1 VPATAPRLCRAS
13 DFGYG
18 HDTAQPELE
27 GRTGGEKRL
36 NGRDTSALN
45 ASILLDGEDR
55 ILEGNR
61 DAEVFLEKP
70 LEEVRK
76 TPLQKANPPLY
87 SALKELLAKTKRGR
101 GVEDYAMA
109 YKVGKRLMRLNINMS
124 PYPLEALGTTGT
136 LVTINSVGM
145 RPAPE
150 RRAVKEEAPPVSP
163 PEEALDLPQ
172 FLDILVEPAFL
183 LDMEANFTYANPV
196 MCALLGHEMDE
207 IVGRPLAFFMQR
219 EDAKQALEC
228 LVEAACAAPW
238 RGELEFNRGDGTTS
252 SIAVTVDA
260 FKTSHGKV
268 DRLLGIGRDH
278 TTEARIR
285 REREDE
291 LQRVWS
297 LLEKVGVA
305 LVCFTPDFRVTLLSH
320 SAEQMLST
328 TSDRAIGTPLPDLFP
343 PEARQ
348 EVGTLLEQAAGG
360 EEIKE
365 AMVQAGRKK
374 ERRTLFMSVKPGVS
388 ANGRTR
394 EYMAILREAT
404 RELSE
409 MEEAEALLKTSR
421 SKEKIMELAVR
432 SQGPQDFLQ
441 ECLRSMQEEFGCDA
455 AAFFSVQRGEA
466 IMRAQLGL
474 EEGEADIISPLKLRP
489 GHARLCGMLVR
500 LNVEI
505 HGGVPRKGWD
515 EVHSFIERADTL
527 LPILRERRWRGI
539 LVFPVRGDGEAVGAL
554 ALADCDPVKVE
565 PYEDFAVAAMGEA
578 VALAVSALEERVAG
592 GAPPPV
598 VAQVETPPHGARTSP
613 ARDGMVMEPSA
624 PMAAGEEDGAG
635 EEIGVVTGGES
646 GVIPTLAPAK
656 ERGHDY
662 FEIAKEVKGEE
673 TPPDNLALFGE
684 TVIEKSMPSSRG
696 IELAALLW
704 DMKEYFGRGERKG
717 EIFLEIEEDL
727 PKLHTDK
734 RLLREALMQLIDN
747 ARKFS
752 PPDAPIILG
761 AERWGDEVLLR
772 VEDQGPGI
780 PVEVVEEIMGRELEE
795 TGAEERAR
803 IGISGLYLCRKYVA
817 AMGGDLTVKGRT
829 GEGTTAFIRLRV
841 LPFIGEGL

>member
-1 VPATAPRLCRAS
+1 M
-13 DFGYG
+13 
-18 HDTAQPELE
+18 
-27 GRTGGEKRL
+27 
-36 NGRDTSALN
+36 NGRDTAAALN
-45 ASILLDGEDR
+45 ASLLLDGEDR

-76 TPLQKANPPLY
+76 ATLYKANPPLY

-136 LVTINSVGM
+136 LVTISSVGM
-145 RPAPE
+145 RPMPE
-150 RRAVKEEAPPVSP
+150 RRAVKEEAPPAP
-163 PEEALDLPQ
+163 APEEALGLPQ
-172 FLDILVEPAFL
+172 LLDAMVEPSFL
-183 LDMEANFTYANPV
+183 LDLDANFTYANPV
-196 MCALLGHEMDE
+196 MCALLGHEQDE
-207 IVGRPLAFFMQR
+207 IVGRPLSFFMQR

-228 LVEAACAAPW
+228 LVEAACTAPW

-252 SIAVTVDA
+252 HVAVTVDA
-260 FKTSHGKV
+260 LKAGRGKV
-268 DRLLGIGRDH
+268 NRLLGIGRDH

-297 LLEKVGVA
+297 LLERVGVA
-305 LVCFTPDFRVTLLSH
+305 VVCFTPDHRVTLLSH
-320 SAEQMLST
+320 SAEEMLST

-348 EVGTLLEQAAGG
+348 EVVSLLERTVRG

-374 ERRTLFMSVKPGVS
+374 ERRTLFMSVKPAVA

-409 MEEAEALLKTSR
+409 MEEAEALLKVSKR
-421 SKEKIMELAVR
+421 KEKILELVAR
-432 SQGPQDFLQ
+432 SRGTRDFLEQ
-441 ECLRSMQEEFGCDA
+441 CLRDMQEEFGCTA
-455 AAFFSVQRGEA
+455 AALFGVKKGEA
-466 IMRAQLGL
+466 LLRAQLGL
-474 EEGEADIISPLKLRP
+474 EEGEAKALSALKLRP

-500 LNVEI
+500 ITVEI

-515 EVHSFIERADTL
+515 EVHSFIEKADTL
-527 LPILRERRWRGI
+527 LPLLRERRWRGI
-539 LVFPVRGDGEAVGAL
+539 LIFPVRGDGEALGAL
-554 ALADCDPVKVE
+554 ALADCDPVKV
-565 PYEDFAVAAMGEA
+565 DLVGDLAFAATGEA
-578 VALAVSALEERVAG
+578 MATALSALEARGEKADP
-592 GAPPPV
+592 AV
-598 VAQVETPPHGARTSP
+598 VVE
-613 ARDGMVMEPSA
+613 E
-624 PMAAGEEDGAG
+624 GAG
-635 EEIGVVTGGES
+635 AEPDTGEG
-646 GVIPTLAPAK
+646 GGHGLIPTLAPAK
-656 ERGHDY
+656 GREHDY
-662 FEIAKEVKGEE
+662 FEIAKESKGGE
-673 TPPDNLALFGE
+673 TPPNNLALFGE
-684 TVIEKSMPSSRG
+684 STMERSVPSSKG
-696 IELAALLW
+696 IDLAALLW

-727 PKLHTDK
+727 PRLHTDK

-747 ARKFS
+747 AHKFS
-752 PPDAPIILG
+752 PPDAPVVLG

-780 PVEVVEEIMGRELEE
+780 PVEVVEEIMRRELDEASQE
-795 TGAEERAR
+795 DRAR
-803 IGISGLYLCRKYVA
+803 IGTSGLFLCRKYVA
-817 AMGGDLTVKGRT
+817 AMGGDLSVKGRPD
-829 GEGTTAFIRLRV
+829 EGTTAFIRLRV
-841 LPFIGEGL
+841 LPFIGEGM

>member
-1 VPATAPRLCRAS
+1 M
-13 DFGYG
+13 
-18 HDTAQPELE
+18 
-27 GRTGGEKRL
+27 
-36 NGRDTSALN
+36 NGRDTAAALN
-45 ASILLDGEDR
+45 ASLLLDGEDR

-76 TPLQKANPPLY
+76 ATLYKANPPLY

-136 LVTINSVGM
+136 LVTISSVGM
-145 RPAPE
+145 RPMPE
-150 RRAVKEEAPPVSP
+150 RRAVKEEAPPAP
-163 PEEALDLPQ
+163 APEEALGLPQ
-172 FLDILVEPAFL
+172 LLDAMVEPSFL
-183 LDMEANFTYANPV
+183 LDLDANFTYANPV
-196 MCALLGHEMDE
+196 MCALLGHEQDE
-207 IVGRPLAFFMQR
+207 IVGRPLSFFMQR

-228 LVEAACAAPW
+228 LVEAACTAPW

-252 SIAVTVDA
+252 FIAVTVDA
-260 FKTSHGKV
+260 LKAGRGKV
-268 DRLLGIGRDH
+268 NRLLGIGRDH

-297 LLEKVGVA
+297 LLERVGVA
-305 LVCFTPDFRVTLLSH
+305 VVCFTPDHRVTLLSH
-320 SAEQMLST
+320 SAEEMLST

-348 EVGTLLEQAAGG
+348 EVVSLLERTVRG

-374 ERRTLFMSVKPGVS
+374 ERRTLFMSVKPAVA

-409 MEEAEALLKTSR
+409 MEEAEALLKVSKR
-421 SKEKIMELAVR
+421 KEKILELVAR
-432 SQGPQDFLQ
+432 SRGTRDFLEQ
-441 ECLRSMQEEFGCDA
+441 CLRDMQEEFGCTA
-455 AAFFSVQRGEA
+455 AALFAVKKGEA
-466 IMRAQLGL
+466 LLRAQLGL
-474 EEGEADIISPLKLRP
+474 EEGEAKALSALKLRP

-500 LNVEI
+500 ITVEI

-515 EVHSFIERADTL
+515 EVHSFIEKADTL
-527 LPILRERRWRGI
+527 LPLLRERRWRGI
-539 LVFPVRGDGEAVGAL
+539 LIFPVRGDGEALGAL
-554 ALADCDPVKVE
+554 ALADCDPVKV
-565 PYEDFAVAAMGEA
+565 DLVGDLAFAATGEA
-578 VALAVSALEERVAG
+578 MATALSALEARGEKADP
-592 GAPPPV
+592 AV
-598 VAQVETPPHGARTSP
+598 VVE
-613 ARDGMVMEPSA
+613 E
-624 PMAAGEEDGAG
+624 GAG
-635 EEIGVVTGGES
+635 AEPDTGEG
-646 GVIPTLAPAK
+646 GGHGLIPTLAPAK
-656 ERGHDY
+656 GGEHDY
-662 FEIAKEVKGEE
+662 FEIAKESKGGE
-673 TPPDNLALFGE
+673 TPPNNLALFGE
-684 TVIEKSMPSSRG
+684 STMERSVPSSKG
-696 IELAALLW
+696 IDLAALLW

-727 PKLHTDK
+727 PRLHTDK

-747 ARKFS
+747 AHKFS
-752 PPDAPIILG
+752 PPDAPVVLG

-780 PVEVVEEIMGRELEE
+780 PVEVVEEIMRRELDEASQE
-795 TGAEERAR
+795 DRAR
-803 IGISGLYLCRKYVA
+803 IGTSGLFLCRKYVA
-817 AMGGDLTVKGRT
+817 AMGGDLSVKGRPD
-829 GEGTTAFIRLRV
+829 EGTTAFIRLRV
-841 LPFIGEGL
+841 LPFIGEGM

>member
-1 VPATAPRLCRAS
+1 M
-13 DFGYG
+13 
-18 HDTAQPELE
+18 
-27 GRTGGEKRL
+27 
-36 NGRDTSALN
+36 NGRDTAATLN
-45 ASILLDGEDR
+45 ASLLLDGEDR

-76 TPLQKANPPLY
+76 ATLYKANPPLY

-136 LVTINSVGM
+136 LVTISSVGM
-145 RPAPE
+145 RPMPE
-150 RRAVKEEAPPVSP
+150 RRAVKEEAPPAP
-163 PEEALDLPQ
+163 APEEALGLPQ
-172 FLDILVEPAFL
+172 LLDAMVEPSFL
-183 LDMEANFTYANPV
+183 LDLDANFTYANPV
-196 MCALLGHEMDE
+196 MCALLGHEQDE
-207 IVGRPLAFFMQR
+207 IVGRPLSFFMQR

-228 LVEAACAAPW
+228 LVEAACTAPW

-252 SIAVTVDA
+252 HVAVTVDA
-260 FKTSHGKV
+260 LKAGRGKV
-268 DRLLGIGRDH
+268 NRLLGIGRDH

-297 LLEKVGVA
+297 LLERVGVA
-305 LVCFTPDFRVTLLSH
+305 VVCFTPDHRVTLLSH
-320 SAEQMLST
+320 SAEEMLST

-348 EVGTLLEQAAGG
+348 DVVSLLERSVRG

-365 AMVQAGRKK
+365 VMVQAGRKK
-374 ERRTLFMSVKPGVS
+374 ESRTLFMSVKPAVA

-409 MEEAEALLKTSR
+409 MEEAEALLQVSKR
-421 SKEKIMELAVR
+421 KEKILKLVAR
-432 SQGPQDFLQ
+432 SRGTQDFLEQ
-441 ECLRSMQEEFGCDA
+441 CLQDMQEEFGCA
-455 AAFFSVQRGEA
+455 AVALFTVKKGEA
-466 IMRAQLGL
+466 RLRAQLGL
-474 EEGEADIISPLKLRP
+474 EEGEAKALSALKLRP

-500 LNVEI
+500 ITVEI

-515 EVHSFIERADTL
+515 EVHSFIEKADTL
-527 LPILRERRWRGI
+527 LPLLRERRWRRI
-539 LVFPVRGDGEAVGAL
+539 LVFPVRGDGKTLGAL
-554 ALADCDPVKVE
+554 ALADCDPVKV
-565 PYEDFAVAAMGEA
+565 DLVGDQAFAAIGEA
-578 VALAVSALEERVAG
+578 MAAALSALEARGEKADPAVGVEEAAPTAPVAPTPSPAVVRKEPP
-592 GAPPPV
+592 APPEEAAPA
-598 VAQVETPPHGARTSP
+598 VAKG
-613 ARDGMVMEPSA
+613 G
-624 PMAAGEEDGAG
+624 AAGEPHA
-635 EEIGVVTGGES
+635 EEGG
-646 GVIPTLAPAK
+646 GHGLIPTLAPAK
-656 ERGHDY
+656 GGEHDY
-662 FEIAKEVKGEE
+662 FEIAKELKGGE
-673 TPPDNLALFGE
+673 TPPNNLALFGE
-684 TVIEKSMPSSRG
+684 STMERSVPSSKG
-696 IELAALLW
+696 IDLAALLW

-747 ARKFS
+747 AHKFS
-752 PPDAPIILG
+752 PPDAPVVLG

-780 PVEVVEEIMGRELEE
+780 PAEVVEEIMRRELDEASPE
-795 TGAEERAR
+795 DRAR
-803 IGISGLYLCRKYVA
+803 IGISGLFLCRKYVA
-817 AMGGDLTVKGRT
+817 AMGGDLSIKGRMD
-829 GEGTTAFIRLRV
+829 EGTTAFIRLRV
-841 LPFIGEGL
+841 LPFIGEGM